1 MTATEAG
8 AARWP
13 DLAGRIEDGRHILPV
28 RVYFED
34 TDFSGLVYH
43 ASYLR
48 WCERGRSDLLRLL
61 GVRHADL
68 IAPGEGAEPAAFVVR
83 RLEIDY
89 LRPARI
95 DEVLEVVTECAEL
108 GGAHVVLAQS
118 VRRNSAELARARVKV
133 VLISRAGKPLR
144 LPLAVR
150 QAFAG
155 VDPEGRRAAD

>member
-1 MTATEAG
+1 MAMTSDP
-8 AARWP
+8 RWP
-13 DLAGRIEDGRHILPV
+13 DLAGRIEGKRHVLPV

-48 WCERGRSDLLRLL
+48 WCERGRSDFLRLL
-61 GVRHADL
+61 GISHTAL

-95 DEVLEVVTECAEL
+95 DEMLEVSTECTEMA
-108 GGAHVVLAQS
+108 GVHVVQAQQITRGATVLAKLIVKLVLVGQS
-118 VRRNSAELARARVKV
+118 GR
-133 VLISRAGKPLR
+133 PLR
-144 LPLAVR
+144 LPVAVR
-150 QAFAG
+150 EAFDRG
-155 VDPEGRRAAD
+155 CP

>member
-1 MTATEAG
+1 MTG
-8 AARWP
+8 APWP
-13 DLAGRIEDGRHILPV
+13 DLAGRLVQDEDGRRHVLPI

-68 IAPGEGAEPAAFVVR
+68 AAPDGGSSPAAFVVR
-83 RLEIDY
+83 RLEADY

-95 DEVLEVVTECAEL
+95 DEVLEVVTECAEA
-108 GGAHVVLAQS
+108 GGAHLTLAQE
-118 VRRNSAELARARVKV
+118 VQRGATTLCRVNVKV
-133 VLISRAGKPLR
+133 ALVTLDGRILR
-144 LPLAVR
+144 LPRAVTSK
-150 QAFAG
+150 F
-155 VDPEGRRAAD
+155 

>member
-1 MTATEAG
+1 MTVSSEAG
-8 AARWP
+8 WP
-13 DLAGRIEDGRHILPV
+13 DLAGRIEGGRHILPV

-95 DEVLEVVTECAEL
+95 DDVLEVTTECAEIS
-108 GGAHVVLAQS
+108 GAFLLLVQQ
-118 VRRNSAELARARVKV
+118 VRRLDVPLCKVVAKV
-133 VLISRAGKPLR
+133 VLISQSGKPMR
-144 LPLAVR
+144 LPPAVR
-150 QAFAG
+150 DAFARSG
-155 VDPEGRRAAD
+155 G

>member
-1 MTATEAG
+1 MTAPD
-8 AARWP
+8 ARWP
-13 DLAGRIEDGRHILPV
+13 DLAGRIEGGRHVLPV

-43 ASYLR
+43 TSYLR
-48 WCERGRSDLLRLL
+48 WCERGRSDFLRLL
-61 GVRHADL
+61 GVRHSDL

-108 GGAHVVLAQS
+108 GGAHVLLSQQ
-118 VRRNSAELARARVKV
+118 VRRGDSVLCKVSVKV
-133 VLISRAGKPLR
+133 VLVGQSGRPMR
-144 LPLAVR
+144 LPSAVR
-150 QAFAG
+150 SAFAG
-155 VDPEGRRAAD
+155 HGG

>member
-1 MTATEAG
+1 MTASSDAN
-8 AARWP
+8 WP
-13 DLAGRIEDGRHILPV
+13 DLAGRIEGGRHVLPV

-61 GVRHADL
+61 GICHADL
-68 IAPGEGAEPAAFVVR
+68 IAPGDGAEPAAFALR

-95 DEVLEVVTECAEL
+95 DDVLEVTTECDEIT
-108 GGAHVVLAQS
+108 GAYLLLVQH
-118 VRRNSAELARARVKV
+118 VRRQDALLCKVVVKV
-133 VLISRAGKPLR
+133 VLVSQSGRLMR
-144 LPLAVR
+144 LPPAVR
-150 QAFAG
+150 DAFARQAG
-155 VDPEGRRAAD
+155 